1 MGLIKNRKTDT
12 ETASENTTPADE
24 PKVAAEAQTESQAKA
39 EDKAVAVKQTAGAPA
54 VFDPKKFWYSNPGIE
69 ALMADLQYGDFPS
82 VTASQGS
89 FKIGSDKADIGNIIE
104 FKAIIAKSKLVC
116 SPNSQDDESKEY
128 FAAVYEGDTTMDGR
142 SIEEC
147 LEDAKAAGYERADI
161 KKYIDLVAYVTA
173 NSSDKNDIEDEIVL
187 LQLSPMSVIEWNRF
201 SKRLQADMAFG
212 KVTFDEPPIIRAKAK
227 AMVNKQKKEFTCFD
241 FSLAPQA

>member
-1 MGLIKNRKTDT
+1 MGLIKNRNNQT
-12 ETASENTTPADE
+12 ETDPAVTQADVQKPQAVPE
-24 PKVAAEAQTESQAKA
+24 TQTQAKP
-39 EDKAVAVKQTAGAPA
+39 EDKAVAVKQAAGAPA

-89 FKIGSDKADIGNIIE
+89 FKLSPDKVDIGNIIE

-128 FAAVYEGDTTMDGR
+128 FAAVYEGETTMDGR

-173 NSSDKNDIEDEIVL
+173 NSSDRNDIADEIVL

-212 KVTFDEPPIIRAKAK
+212 KVSFSEPPVIRATAK
-227 AMVNKQKKEFTCFD
+227 AAQNKQKKEFTHYQ